1 MFKRFNLIENKTTVR
16 QEILAGLVTFFS
28 ISYVLFVNPM
38 ILGQAGVPSEY
49 SVFST
54 IFISAI
60 GSFFMGWF
68 ANVPLAMA
76 PGMGENA
83 FFTFTLVAAIGLT
96 WQSSLGVVVVSG
108 AVFTLL
114 ALIGVM
120 GKVSQSIPTML
131 KQAITVGIGLFLML
145 IGFENMGVLVEG
157 AVQWN
162 TVGIVGCFFVV
173 LIKRFNVKGGFLYS
187 ILFTTL
193 LYWVIYFDSFEPVS
207 FNLEPL
213 FNFGELVSAIDFS
226 QVLSVEFLLGVFSL
240 TMLLMFETIGM
251 IEAFLSDKKRSLK
264 AYKVGAIASL
274 LSGLLGTSPAIPVA
288 ENGAGIAEGGR
299 TGLTAITT
307 GMMFLLALIF
317 TPFLSYIPSEAVGPV
332 IVATGVSMALTVR
345 SIKVDKGLEWLPLVL
360 IIILIPLTGSIVDG
374 MAYGFIAYPFVQI
387 MIGKKE
393 QLTPV
398 QWIVSGLF
406 MLTLLATYFLI

>member
-1 MFKRFNLIENKTTVR
+1 MLKRFNLTQNNTTVR

-60 GSFFMGWF
+60 GSFLMGWF

-108 AVFTLL
+108 AIFTLL

-120 GKVSQSIPTML
+120 SKVSESIPTML

-145 IGFENMGVLVEG
+145 IGFENMGVLADG

-162 TVGIVGCFFVV
+162 TVGIIGLIFVI
-173 LIKRFNVKGGFLYS
+173 LIKRFEVKGGFLYT
-187 ILFTTL
+187 ILFTTV

-207 FNLEPL
+207 FNLESL
-213 FNFGELVSAIDFS
+213 FNFGELVTAIDFS
-226 QVLSVEFLLGVFSL
+226 QILTVEFLLGVFSL

-251 IEAFLSDKKRSLK
+251 IEALLSDRERSLK
-264 AYKVGAIASL
+264 AYKMGAIASL
-274 LSGLLGTSPAIPVA
+274 ISGLLGTSPAIPVA

-299 TGLTAITT
+299 TGLTAMTT
-307 GMMFLLALIF
+307 GMMFLLALVL

-332 IVATGVSMALTVR
+332 IVATGASMALTVR
-345 SIKVDKGLEWLPLVL
+345 SIQVDKKLEWLPLVL
-360 IIILIPLTGSIVDG
+360 IIVLIPFTGSIVDG

-387 MIGKKE
+387 LIGKKE
-393 QLTPV
+393 KLTPV
-398 QWIVSGLF
+398 QWTVSGLF
-406 MLTLLATYFLI
+406 LLTLLATFFLI

>member
-1 MFKRFNLIENKTTVR
+1 MFKHFDLPHYNTTVK
-16 QEILAGLVTFFS
+16 QEMLAGLVTFFS

-60 GSFFMGWF
+60 GSFLMGWV

-83 FFTFTLVAAIGLT
+83 FFTFTLVAALGLT
-96 WQSSLGVVVVSG
+96 WQTSMGVVVVSG
-108 AVFTLL
+108 GVFTVL
-114 ALIGVM
+114 ALLGVM
-120 GKVSQSIPTML
+120 TKVSQSIPVSL
-131 KQAITVGIGLFLML
+131 KQAITVGIGFFLML

-157 AVQWN
+157 DIQWN
-162 TVGIVGCFFVV
+162 LVGITGLIAVL

-193 LYWVIYFDSFEPVS
+193 VYWAINFETFEPVS
-207 FNLEPL
+207 FNLESL
-213 FNFGELVSAIDFS
+213 FSFGELVTAIDFS
-226 QVLSVEFLLGVFSL
+226 QILSVEFLLGVFSL

-251 IEAFLSDKKRSLK
+251 IEALLSDTVRSLK
-264 AYKVGAIASL
+264 AYKIGAITGF

-288 ENGAGIAEGGR
+288 ENGAGIAEGGK
-299 TGLTAITT
+299 TGLTAVTT
-307 GMMFLLALIF
+307 GIMFLLALVL

-332 IVATGVSMALTVR
+332 IVATGGSMALTVR
-345 SIKVDKGLEWLPLVL
+345 DIQVDKKPEWLPLLL
-360 IIILIPLTGSIVDG
+360 IMVFIPWTGSIVDG
-374 MAYGFIAYPFVQI
+374 MAYGFILYPFVQI
-387 MIGKKE
+387 IVGEKDN
-393 QLTPV
+393 LTII
-398 QWIVSGLF
+398 QWVVSALF
-406 MLTLLATYFLI
+406 LLTLLATYLFI

>member
-1 MFKRFNLIENKTTVR
+1 MFKRFDLTQNNTTVR
-16 QEILAGLVTFFS
+16 QEVLAGLVTFFS

-60 GSFFMGWF
+60 GSFLMGWF

-108 AVFTLL
+108 AIFTLL
-114 ALIGVM
+114 ALSGVM
-120 GKVSQSIPTML
+120 SKLSQSIPTML

-145 IGFENMGVLVEG
+145 IGFENMGVLTEG
-157 AVQWN
+157 ALQWN
-162 TVGIVGCFFVV
+162 TVGILGLIFVI
-173 LIKRFNVKGGFLYS
+173 LIKRFEVKGGFLYT

-207 FNLEPL
+207 FDLGSL
-213 FNFGELVSAIDFS
+213 FSFGELVTAIDFS
-226 QVLSVEFLLGVFSL
+226 QLLTVEFLLGVFSL

-251 IEAFLSDKKRSLK
+251 IEALLSDKERSLK
-264 AYKVGAIASL
+264 AYKMGAIAGF

-299 TGLTAITT
+299 TGLTAMTT
-307 GMMFLLALIF
+307 GVMFLLALVL

-332 IVATGVSMALTVR
+332 IVATGASMALTVR
-345 SIKVDKGLEWLPLVL
+345 SIQVEKNLEWLPLAA
-360 IIILIPLTGSIVDG
+360 IIALIPLTGSIVDG

-387 MIGKKE
+387 IIGKKVK
-393 QLTPV
+393 LSLV
-398 QWIVSGLF
+398 QWTVSGLF
-406 MLTLLATYFLI
+406 LLTLLATYFLI

>member
-108 AVFTLL
+108 AIFTLL

-162 TVGIVGCFFVV
+162 TVGIVGLFFVV

-251 IEAFLSDKKRSLK
+251 IEAFLSDKRRSLK

-345 SIKVDKGLEWLPLVL
+345 SIQVDKGLEWLPLVL

>member
-1 MFKRFNLIENKTTVR
+1 MFKHFDLPHYNTTVK
-16 QEILAGLVTFFS
+16 QEMLAGLVTFFS

-60 GSFFMGWF
+60 GSFLMGWV

-83 FFTFTLVAAIGLT
+83 FFTFTLVAALGLT
-96 WQSSLGVVVVSG
+96 WQTSMGVVVVSG
-108 AVFTLL
+108 GVFTVL
-114 ALIGVM
+114 ALLGVM
-120 GKVSQSIPTML
+120 TKVSQSIPVSL
-131 KQAITVGIGLFLML
+131 KQAITVGIGFFLML

-157 AVQWN
+157 DIQWN
-162 TVGIVGCFFVV
+162 LVGFIGLIAVL

-193 LYWVIYFDSFEPVS
+193 VYWAINFETFEPVS
-207 FNLEPL
+207 FNLESL
-213 FNFGELVSAIDFS
+213 FSFGELVTAIDFS
-226 QVLSVEFLLGVFSL
+226 QILSVEFLLGVFSL

-251 IEAFLSDKKRSLK
+251 IEALLSDTVRSLK
-264 AYKVGAIASL
+264 AYKIGAITGF

-288 ENGAGIAEGGR
+288 ENGAGIAEGGK
-299 TGLTAITT
+299 TGLTAVTT
-307 GMMFLLALIF
+307 GIMFLLALVL

-332 IVATGVSMALTVR
+332 IVATGGSMALTVR
-345 SIKVDKGLEWLPLVL
+345 DIQVDKKPEWLPLLL
-360 IIILIPLTGSIVDG
+360 IMVFIPWTGSIVDG
-374 MAYGFIAYPFVQI
+374 MAYGFILYPFVQI
-387 MIGKKE
+387 IVGEKDN
-393 QLTPV
+393 LTII
-398 QWIVSGLF
+398 QWVVSALF
-406 MLTLLATYFLI
+406 LLTLLATYLFI

>member
-1 MFKRFNLIENKTTVR
+1 MFKRFKLTQYNTTVK

-60 GSFFMGWF
+60 GSFLMGWF
-68 ANVPLAMA
+68 ANAPLAMA

-108 AVFTLL
+108 AIFSVL
-114 ALIGVM
+114 ALLGVM
-120 GKVSQSIPTML
+120 SKVSQSIPTML

-145 IGFENMGVLVEG
+145 IGFENMGILVDG
-157 AVQWN
+157 DIQWN
-162 TVGIVGCFFVV
+162 LVGIVGLIFVM
-173 LIKRFNVKGGFLYS
+173 LIKRFNVKGGFLYT

-193 LYWVIYFDSFEPVS
+193 LYWIIYFDTFESVS
-207 FNLEPL
+207 FNLESL
-213 FNFGELVSAIDFS
+213 FNFGELIIAIDFN
-226 QVLSVEFLLGVFSL
+226 QLLTVEFLLGVFSL

-251 IEAFLSDKKRSLK
+251 IEALMADRERSLK
-264 AYKVGAIASL
+264 AYKIGAIASL

-299 TGLTAITT
+299 TGLTAMTT
-307 GMMFLLALIF
+307 GMMFLMALVL

-332 IVATGVSMALTVR
+332 IVATGASMAMTVR
-345 SIKVDKGLEWLPLVL
+345 TIQVDKGLEWLPLAL
-360 IIILIPLTGSIVDG
+360 IILLIPLTGSIVDG
-374 MAYGFIAYPFVQI
+374 MAYGFILYPFIQI
-387 MIGKKE
+387 IIGKKE
-393 QLTPV
+393 KLTPV
-398 QWIVSGLF
+398 QWTISGLF
-406 MLTLLATYFLI
+406 LLTLLATFFLI

>member
-1 MFKRFNLIENKTTVR
+1 MFKRFDLMDNKTTVR

-60 GSFFMGWF
+60 GSFLMGWF
-68 ANVPLAMA
+68 ANAPLAMA

-108 AVFTLL
+108 VIFTLL
-114 ALIGVM
+114 ALVGVM
-120 GKVSQSIPTML
+120 SKVSQSIPTVL
-131 KQAITVGIGLFLML
+131 KQSITVGIGLFLML
-145 IGFENMGVLVEG
+145 IGFENMGVFIEG
-157 AVQWN
+157 GLRWN
-162 TVGIVGCFFVV
+162 TVGIIGLIFVL
-173 LIKRFNVKGGFLYS
+173 LIKRFNVKGGFLYT

-193 LYWVIYFDSFEPVS
+193 LYWAIYFDSFEPVS
-207 FNLEPL
+207 FDLEPL
-213 FNFGELVSAIDFS
+213 FNFGELVTAIDFS
-226 QVLSVEFLLGVFSL
+226 QILSVEFLLGVFSL

-251 IEAFLSDKKRSLK
+251 IEAFLSDQKRSLK

-288 ENGAGIAEGGR
+288 ESGAGIAEGGR
-299 TGLTAITT
+299 TGLTAMTT
-307 GMMFLLALIF
+307 GMMFLLALVF

-332 IVATGVSMALTVR
+332 IVATGASMAFTAR
-345 SIKVDKGLEWLPLVL
+345 SIQVGKGLEWLPLVL
-360 IIILIPLTGSIVDG
+360 IIVLIPLTGSIVEG
-374 MAYGFIAYPFVQI
+374 MAYGFIAYPLVQI
-387 MIGKKE
+387 TVGKKE

-398 QWIVSGLF
+398 QWLVSGLF

>member
-1 MFKRFNLIENKTTVR
+1 MFERFNLNQNKTTVK

-38 ILGQAGVPSEY
+38 ILGQAGVPSEF

-60 GSFFMGWF
+60 GSMLMGWF

-108 AVFTLL
+108 AVFSLL
-114 ALIGVM
+114 ALLGVM
-120 GKVSQSIPTML
+120 SRVSQAIPKML

-145 IGFENMGVLVEG
+145 IGFENMGVIVEG
-157 AVQWN
+157 NLKWN
-162 TVGIVGCFFVV
+162 TVGIIGLIFVL
-173 LIKRFNVKGGFLYS
+173 LIKRFNVKGGFLYT

-193 LYWVIYFDSFEPVS
+193 LYWLIYFESFVPVS
-207 FNLEPL
+207 FNLKPL
-213 FNFGELVSAIDFS
+213 FNFGELVTAIDYS
-226 QVLSVEFLLGVFSL
+226 QFFSVEFLLGVFSL

-251 IEAFLSDKKRSLK
+251 IEALLEDGKRSMK
-264 AYKVGAIASL
+264 AYKVGAIASFI
-274 LSGLLGTSPAIPVA
+274 SGLLGTSPAIPVA

-299 TGLTAITT
+299 TGLTAVTT
-307 GMMFLLALIF
+307 GMMFLLALF
-317 TPFLSYIPSEAVGPV
+317 LAPFLSYIPSEAVGPV
-332 IVATGVSMALTVR
+332 IVATGFSMAFTVR
-345 SIKVDKGLEWLPLVL
+345 FIEVDKTIEWLPLVL
-360 IIILIPLTGSIVDG
+360 IIVLIPLTGSIVDG
-374 MAYGFIAYPFVQI
+374 MAYGFIAYPFVEI
-387 MIGKKE
+387 IIGKKDK
-393 QLTPV
+393 LTPV
-398 QWIVSGLF
+398 LWGVSGLF
-406 MLTLLATYFLI
+406 LLTLLATYFLI

>member
-1 MFKRFNLIENKTTVR
+1 MFKRFDLTHYNTSLK
-16 QEILAGLVTFFS
+16 QEVLAGLVTFFS

-60 GSFFMGWF
+60 GSFLMGWF

-83 FFTFTLVAAIGLT
+83 FFTFTLVAAIGLS

-108 AVFTLL
+108 ATFTIL
-114 ALIGVM
+114 ALLGVM
-120 GKVSQSIPTML
+120 SKVSRSIPAPL
-131 KQAITVGIGLFLML
+131 KQAITVGIGLFLMM
-145 IGFENMGVLVEG
+145 IGFDNMGVLTDG
-157 AVQWN
+157 TLQWN
-162 TVGIVGCFFVV
+162 TVGIIGLLFV
-173 LIKRFNVKGGFLYS
+173 LIIKRFNVKGGFLYT

-193 LYWVIYFDSFEPVS
+193 LYWLINFDTFESAS
-207 FNLEPL
+207 FNLESL
-213 FNFGELVSAIDFS
+213 FGFGELVTAIDFS
-226 QVLSVEFLLGVFSL
+226 QIFTVEFLLGVFSL

-251 IEAFLSDKKRSLK
+251 IEALLTDTGRSLK
-264 AYKVGAIASL
+264 AYKMGAIASF

-307 GMMFLLALIF
+307 GIMFLLSLF
-317 TPFLSYIPSEAVGPV
+317 LTPFLSYIPSEAVGPV
-332 IVATGVSMALTVR
+332 IVATGGSMAISARDIQVG
-345 SIKVDKGLEWLPLVL
+345 DKLEWLPLLL

-374 MAYGFIAYPFVQI
+374 MAYGFILYPFVQI
-387 MIGKKE
+387 IIGKKDD
-393 QLTPV
+393 LSPI
-398 QWIVSGLF
+398 QWTVSGLF
-406 MLTLLATYFLI
+406 LLTLLATYFFI